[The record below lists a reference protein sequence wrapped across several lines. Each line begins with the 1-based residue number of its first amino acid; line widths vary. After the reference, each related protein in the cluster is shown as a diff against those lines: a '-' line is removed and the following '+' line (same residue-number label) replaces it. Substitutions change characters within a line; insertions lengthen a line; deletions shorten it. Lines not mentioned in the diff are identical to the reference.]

1 VRFFKKDEFEFSMQL
16 TLGAC
21 SYQAA
26 DPGEAWSTADRIRD
40 GDANTW
46 FEEWQQTADRVRG
59 IAEECAAAGNKV
71 SARGAYLRAATYYAN
86 ALYLIDATGEGAR
99 LLPVWMAHRGC
110 FDRFAELCEPPLE
123 RVEIPYE
130 GTALPGYFMR
140 SGPADEPRPT
150 VILNNGSDGPI
161 SAMWVQGGAAAL
173 ARGYNAL
180 AFDGP
185 GQGAALYL
193 QHLYFRPDWEHVVT
207 PVVDYLLTRPDV
219 DPARIVITGVS
230 QAGYWV
236 PRAVAFEH
244 RIAAAVADPGVVD
257 VSTSWVEHLP
267 PNMIRLLD
275 RGEQEKFDRDISFA
289 EKVSKGLRA
298 ILDFR
303 GRPYGL
309 NSPYETFKAAQQYNL
324 EGVVGQI
331 RCRARA
337 VLARSVAAALR
348 RARVP
353 EDDPALHRRRGR
365 RRALR
370 AEERGRARP
379 ARLRLARRH
388 TRGRQVAVSRR
399 ASCSRTSPSWRWTPR
414 P

>member
-331 RCRARA
+331 RCPVLVLDPEHEQFWPGQSQRLYDALECPKTILRFTAAEGGDGHCEPKSA
-337 VLARSVAAALR
+337 VVRDQRVFDWLDATLAGVK
-348 RARVP
+348 
-353 EDDPALHRRRGR
+353 
-365 RRALR
+365 
-370 AEERGRARP
+370 
-379 ARLRLARRH
+379 
-388 TRGRQVAVSRR
+388 
-399 ASCSRTSPSWRWTPR
+399 
-414 P
+414 

>member
-1 VRFFKKDEFEFSMQL
+1 VRFFKKEEFEFSMQL

-26 DPGEAWSTADRIRD
+26 DPGEAWATADRIRD
-40 GDANTW
+40 GDANGW
-46 FEEWQQTADRVRG
+46 FDEWQQTADRVRG
-59 IAEECAAAGNKV
+59 IAEDCAAAGRRA

-86 ALYLIDATGEGAR
+86 ALYLIDATDEGSR

-110 FDRFAELCEPPLE
+110 FDRFAELCDPPFE

-130 GTALPGYFMR
+130 ESTLPGYFMR
-140 SGPADEPRPT
+140 SGPPDEPRPT

-161 SAMWVQGGAAAL
+161 SAMWVQGGAAAF

-185 GQGAALYL
+185 GQGAALHL
-193 QHLYFRPDWEHVVT
+193 QHLYFRPDWEHVIT
-207 PVVDYLLTRPDV
+207 PVVDHLLTRPDV

-267 PNMIRLLD
+267 PNMRRLLD
-275 RGEQEKFDRDISFA
+275 RGEQAKFDRDMEFA
-289 EKVSKGLRA
+289 EKVAKGLRA

-309 NSPYETFKAAQQYNL
+309 ASPYETFKAVQAYTL

-331 RCRARA
+331 TCPTLVLDPEHEQFWPGQSQRLYDALECPKEIIRFTAAEGSDGHCEPKSA
-337 VLARSVAAALR
+337 VVRDQRVFDWLDATLA
-348 RARVP
+348 
-353 EDDPALHRRRGR
+353 GT
-365 RRALR
+365 
-370 AEERGRARP
+370 G
-379 ARLRLARRH
+379 
-388 TRGRQVAVSRR
+388 
-399 ASCSRTSPSWRWTPR
+399 
-414 P
+414 